1 MRPVRAPLSP
11 TTILLPCGVD
21 LFCWSVLAADQ
32 FSSSPEYW
40 SRVDD
45 LVGDAPSTLR
55 MIVPEVFLGIES
67 DQQLADRVA
76 ATHSAMASY
85 LRNVLVPH
93 PNSVVYVERR
103 TSRVERRRSLVVA
116 LDLEQYSYQLGDEVD
131 VRASEET
138 VLERIPAREAVRS
151 NASLE
156 IPHVQVLFDD
166 PSDTVFGPIE
176 RAAHSGALDQLY
188 ETDLM
193 LDGGFV
199 KGWKL
204 EGASPLWEAASQALD
219 RLDVAERGFRFIVGD
234 GNHSLAAARSHW
246 LKLKQNGADDNHP
259 ARFALAELIEVHDP
273 GLVIEPIHRWLRG
286 ISFDQLVAAFNVW
299 NAEHPD
305 MSREKV
311 TLVTPDKAVE
321 LPVAQPGTLIIEAVQ
336 HVVDGLLDELAL
348 DPAHACEYIHGEGEV
363 RRLVSA
369 DGGIGILL
377 PSIDRS
383 ALFDYVAERGTMPR
397 KSFSLGEAEEKR
409 YYLEC
414 RAITG

>member
-1 MRPVRAPLSP
+1 MLPTPAPVSP
-11 TTILLPCGVD
+11 TTFLVPRGVD
-21 LFCWSVLAADQ
+21 LFRWCVVAADQ

-45 LVGDAPSTLR
+45 LVADAPSSLR
-55 MIVPEVFLGIES
+55 MIVPEVFLGTES
-67 DQQLADRVA
+67 EQQLAERVA
-76 ATHSAMASY
+76 ATHSAMSSY
-85 LRNVLVPH
+85 LANVLVPH
-93 PNSVVYVERR
+93 SNSVVYVERR

-116 LDLEQYSYQLGDEVD
+116 LDLEQYSYRPGDEVD

-156 IPHVQVLFDD
+156 LPHVQVLFDD
-166 PSDTVFGPIE
+166 PSDRAFGPIE

-193 LDGGFV
+193 LDGGSV

-204 EGASPLWEAASQALD
+204 EGSSPLWEAASQALD
-219 RLDVAERGFRFIVGD
+219 RLDVADRGFRFIVGD

-246 LKLKQNGADDNHP
+246 ARLKQSGASDNHP
-259 ARFALAELIEVHDP
+259 ARFALVELIEVHDP
-273 GLVIEPIHRWLRG
+273 GLVMEPIHRWLRG
-286 ISFDQLVAAFNVW
+286 ISFDQLKAAFNAW

-311 TLVTPDKAVE
+311 TLVTPNEAVE
-321 LPVAQPGTLIIEAVQ
+321 FSVAQPGTLIIEAVQ

-348 DPAHACEYIHGEGEV
+348 DPAHACEYIHGEDEIQ
-363 RRLVSA
+363 RLVSA

-414 RAITG
+414 RAITD